1 MLSTQALSSDKDDA
15 VQDGHYLRADTELFK
30 QDELVLGEKIR
41 KSVTAALWRVHQNML
56 HIVHSE
62 TDGTIDFTQCY
73 LVFRSQSSQ

>member
-41 KSVTAALWRVHQNML
+41 KSVTAAL
-56 HIVHSE
+56 
-62 TDGTIDFTQCY
+62 
-73 LVFRSQSSQ
+73 